1 MGLDELDTPPAP
13 AAPAPDA
20 IRPVATD
27 DHSLVGGY
35 RIVGASIVGRGHV
48 YQQRP
53 CDDAYKIVV
62 GCDGSRAWWFAAVAD
77 GAGSRALSRHG
88 AEAATSAAA
97 QRAAETLAAGGA
109 LRDAIAAAV
118 SIARTAQADRA
129 RQHGAGV
136 ADLSCTLL
144 CLACAIERSE
154 IDGPRMSLATFQV
167 GDGLIAA
174 IDDRGAIVPLAQA
187 DDEVPGATLF
197 LESLDDHGWDARIRC
212 AELASPPRGLVVA
225 TDGLA
230 DDLIPW
236 SENGPIL
243 AGELDQMAALADAG
257 VRLGEILSYEKHG
270 SFDDRTLVVAW
281 RCSGPS
287 CG

>member
-1 MGLDELDTPPAP
+1 MGLDELDTRPAP
-13 AAPAPDA
+13 AAQAPDA
-20 IRPVATD
+20 IRPVATS
-27 DHSLVGGY
+27 DHSLVAGY
-35 RIVGASIVGRGHV
+35 RVVAASIVGRGHV

-53 CDDAYKIVV
+53 CDDAYKIAV
-62 GCDGSRAWWFAAVAD
+62 GCDDNRAWWFAAVAD

-97 QRAAETLAAGGA
+97 QRAAEALVAGSS
-109 LRDAIAAAV
+109 LREAIAAAV
-118 SIARTAQADRA
+118 SIARAAQADRA
-129 RQHGAGV
+129 RQHGVGV

-144 CLACAIERSE
+144 CLACAISR
-154 IDGPRMSLATFQV
+154 DGPRMSLATFQV

-174 IDDRGAIVPLAQA
+174 IDDHGAIVPLAQA

-197 LESLDDHGWDARIRC
+197 LDSLDDRGWDARIRC
-212 AELASPPRGLVVA
+212 EEPASPPRGLIVA

-281 RCSGPS
+281 RCSGPP

>member
-1 MGLDELDTPPAP
+1 MGLDDLDTRPAP
-13 AAPAPDA
+13 AAPASDA
-20 IRPVATD
+20 IRSVATS

-35 RIVGASIVGRGHV
+35 RVMAASIVGRGHV

-62 GCDGSRAWWFAAVAD
+62 GCDASRAWWFAAVAD

-97 QRAAETLAAGGA
+97 QRAAESLAAGSS
-109 LRDAIAAAV
+109 LRDAVAAAV

-129 RQHGAGV
+129 RQHGASV

-144 CLACAIERSE
+144 CLACG
-154 IDGPRMSLATFQV
+154 IDGGRMSLATFQV

-174 IDDRGAIVPLAQA
+174 IDDRCAIVPLAKA

-197 LESLDDHGWDARIRC
+197 LDSLDDRGWDARIRC
-212 AELASPPRGLVVA
+212 EEPASPPRGLVIA

-243 AGELDQMAALADAG
+243 AGELDQIAALPDAG

-281 RCSGPS
+281 RSGPS

>member
-1 MGLDELDTPPAP
+1 MGLDELDTQPAL
-13 AAPAPDA
+13 AAPAPEA
-20 IRPVATD
+20 IPSVVTSDHGLVA
-27 DHSLVGGY
+27 GY
-35 RIVGASIVGRGHV
+35 RVVAASIRGRGHV

-62 GCDGSRAWWFAAVAD
+62 DRDGSRAWWFAAVAD

-97 QRAAETLAAGGA
+97 QRAAEALAAGA
-109 LRDAIAAAV
+109 SLRDAIAAAV

-129 RQHGAGV
+129 RQHGVGV
-136 ADLSCTLL
+136 EDLSCTLL
-144 CLACAIERSE
+144 CLACVIERGS
-154 IDGPRMSLATFQV
+154 GPRMSLATFQV

-174 IDDRGAIVPLAQA
+174 IDDHGAIVPLAQA

-197 LESLDDHGWDARIRC
+197 LENLDEHGRDARIRC
-212 AELASPPRGLVVA
+212 EELTVPPRGLVVA

-243 AGELDQMAALADAG
+243 AGELDPMAALADAG

>member
-1 MGLDELDTPPAP
+1 MGLDELDTQPAP
-13 AAPAPDA
+13 AAPADA
-20 IRPVATD
+20 VRPVATS

-35 RIVGASIVGRGHV
+35 RIAAASIVGRGHV

-53 CDDAYKIVV
+53 CDDAYQIAV
-62 GCDGSRAWWFAAVAD
+62 GRDGGRAWWFAAVAD
-77 GAGSRALSRHG
+77 GAGSRALSRYG

-97 QRAAETLAAGGA
+97 QRAAEALAAGWS

-118 SIARTAQADRA
+118 AIARTAQADRA

-144 CLACAIERSE
+144 CLACG
-154 IDGPRMSLATFQV
+154 IDGQRMSLATFQV

-174 IDDRGAIVPLAQA
+174 IDDHGAIVPLAQA

-212 AELASPPRGLVVA
+212 EELAVPPRGLVVA

>member
-1 MGLDELDTPPAP
+1 MGLDEFDIRSAPAP
-13 AAPAPDA
+13 PAPDA
-20 IRPVATD
+20 IRPVATS
-27 DHSLVGGY
+27 DHSVVAGY
-35 RIVGASIVGRGHV
+35 RVAAASIVGRGHV

-53 CDDAYKIVV
+53 CDDAYSIVV
-62 GCDGSRAWWFAAVAD
+62 GHDGSRTWWFAAVAD

-88 AEAATSAAA
+88 ADAATAAAA
-97 QRAAETLAAGGA
+97 QRAAEVLAAGVS
-109 LRDAIAAAV
+109 LRGAIAAAV

-129 RQHGAGV
+129 RHHGVGV

-144 CLACAIERSE
+144 CLACAI
-154 IDGPRMSLATFQV
+154 DGPHMSLATFQV

-174 IDDRGAIVPLAQA
+174 IDDHGAIMPLAQA

-212 AELASPPRGLVVA
+212 EEPASPPRGLFVA

-257 VRLGEILSYEKHG
+257 ARLGEILSYEKHG

>member
-1 MGLDELDTPPAP
+1 MGLDELDTRPAP

-20 IRPVATD
+20 IPPVATS
-27 DHSLVGGY
+27 DHGLVAGY
-35 RIVGASIVGRGHV
+35 RVVAASVVGRGHV

-53 CDDAYKIVV
+53 CDDAFKIVV

-97 QRAAETLAAGGA
+97 QRAAEALAAGWS

-144 CLACAIERSE
+144 CLACGV
-154 IDGPRMSLATFQV
+154 DGPRMSLATFQV

-174 IDDRGAIVPLAQA
+174 IDDHGAIVPLAQA

-212 AELASPPRGLVVA
+212 EEPAAPPRGLVVA

-243 AGELDQMAALADAG
+243 AGELDPMVALPDAG
-257 VRLGEILSYEKHG
+257 ARLGEILSYEKHG